1 MLTKLGRSFQQES
14 EAVTAKR
21 RHQRL
26 VRRLGAV
33 VVGIALVGAVAGV
46 ASTPAAAAAG
56 DKAVVLQTFHPGDLA
71 LDLAIAR
78 CRSSEC
84 PVQVRLL
91 RQGRVVDR
99 VTLPVAADS
108 QQLTVQTDARLL
120 TVAPRTTG
128 LLVTQTFGSDQPR
141 SQYHLFILPRDGKLR
156 VVWKVEAD
164 QSSPI
169 EFLPGSHE
177 GQDIVYFRSVDE
189 TDENGPDRLDV
200 LRLNWD
206 AASLSFREIPLPD
219 RATPLYLLNLGVY
232 ETIAQARKVRL
243 DTYYSCPLSWILD
256 ARRFPGLSGGEAVIG
271 MLYVSLAAAD
281 AAADTA
287 KECVPSATP
296 SVLEWTGS
304 P

>member
-1 MLTKLGRSFQQES
+1 
-14 EAVTAKR
+14 VTAKLR
-21 RHQRL
+21 C
-26 VRRLGAV
+26 RRLRLLGAAIV
-33 VVGIALVGAVAGV
+33 AIAGV
-46 ASTPAAAAAG
+46 QFAPAAAAAG
-56 DKAVVLQTFHPGDLA
+56 GNSVVLRTFHPGDLA

-108 QQLTVQTDARLL
+108 QQLAVQTDARVL
-120 TVAPRTTG
+120 TVAPRTAG

-141 SQYHLFILPRDGKLR
+141 AQYHLFILPRDGKLR

-169 EFLPGSHE
+169 EIVPGSAHE
-177 GQDIVYFRSVDE
+177 GQDIVYFHGVDE

-200 LRLNWD
+200 VRLSWD
-206 AASLSFREIPLPD
+206 AASLSFRETPLPD

-232 ETIAQARKVRL
+232 ATIAQARRVWL
-243 DTYYSCPLSWILD
+243 DNYYSCPLTWILD
-256 ARRFPGLSGGEAVIG
+256 ARRFPGVGRGGEAIIG
-271 MLYVSLAAAD
+271 MLYVSRASAEEAAR
-281 AAADTA
+281 TG

-296 SVLEWTGS
+296 SVLEWTGPS
-304 P
+304 DPQGPAQN